1 MVDVRTMNPSKT
13 PFVNKSDLNDPYD
26 SLLMVPGPTIVH
38 SNVRKRMSNNQMGH
52 LSGEFTENFKTLLKL
67 SKKIFLTK
75 LGHPFIITG
84 SGTIAMEAAVLSLLE
99 PNDNGLILDTGYFAQ
114 RFVQMLSC
122 YDIKSNIIPF
132 EFGQHADPDILKK
145 AIRKYNPTAVFIT
158 HVDTSSTI
166 MNNIE
171 ELVNE
176 TKNTDT
182 LTIVDSVCG
191 VGGCELN
198 FDKLGADV
206 VLTTSQKALGSVPGA
221 GILMLS
227 DKAIEV
233 LENRKSK
240 IPSYYLN
247 LKKWKTYMDNP
258 STYLATPAIQV
269 MEALKISL
277 EMIIEEGIK
286 NRWARHE
293 RIAQGI
299 RCGLTALN
307 LDFVAEENYRAN
319 TVTGFYVSR
328 GKSIEI
334 QSKLKK
340 KFKVEVASGFGPM
353 KNNALR
359 VGHMANINE
368 SESIQFLNGL
378 ENILQDY
385 NSKVKIGTAQ
395 SAAEEYLK

>member
-1 MVDVRTMNPSKT
+1 MTHSKT
-13 PFVNKSDLNDPYD
+13 PLTDRSESNLNDPYD

-38 SNVRKRMSNNQMGH
+38 PEVRKRMSNNQMGH
-52 LSGEFTENFKTLLKL
+52 LSGEFTENFRNLLKL

-75 LGHPFIITG
+75 SGHPFIITG

-99 PNDNGLILDTGYFAQ
+99 PNNNGLILDTGYFAQ

-122 YDIKSNIIPF
+122 YNVQSNVLPF
-132 EFGQHADPDILKK
+132 EFGHHADPDQLKQ
-145 AIRKYNPTAVFIT
+145 AIKKYNPTAVFIT

-171 ELVNE
+171 DLVNE
-176 TKNTDT
+176 VKDSDT

-227 DKAIEV
+227 EKAIQI

-277 EMIIEEGIK
+277 EMIIEEGIE

-293 RIAQGI
+293 RISKGI
-299 RCGLTALN
+299 RCGIDALN
-307 LDFVAEENYRAN
+307 LDFVAEKNYRAN
-319 TVTGFYVSR
+319 TVTGFYVPR
-328 GKSIEI
+328 GKSLEI

-353 KNNALR
+353 KTNALR
-359 VGHMANINE
+359 VGHMANINN

-385 NSKVKIGTAQ
+385 NSKIKIGTVQ
-395 SAAEEYLK
+395 SAAEKYLK